1 MTMNMREQLDR
12 LSRMGGSPMP
22 VVSVYLNTHWADEH
36 QRGRVRVFLKNELR
50 KARETGAH
58 APSRADLDWIQEQ
71 GEALIGQTS
80 FPDAQGVA
88 LFACEALGLR
98 EVLPIRVPFDDAF
111 AVSDA
116 PALGPL
122 AAALERAPEALV
134 VFVDAESARLIPLAP
149 DGNGEEII
157 LTNESPSHPRR
168 EGWPQRAYSHYR
180 RHILDMRRPHF
191 DAVAQSLLG
200 LAQGSGARR
209 LVLAG
214 EPRNVAGLT
223 KALPPLL
230 AASVVGTVS
239 GTAYEPAAG
248 LIARAVELLA
258 RFEGQRAA
266 AEVDAVLTEAAK
278 GGQGSAGVETT
289 LEAINRSAVQRLYLA
304 RAFAEAGR
312 ACGGCGALQ
321 RGAATSCRLCG
332 QPTKAVE
339 LAEAMADRALA
350 SGGSVQRVDL
360 DMALVRSGGVAA
372 RLRYPL

>member
-1 MTMNMREQLDR
+1 MNMREQLDR
-12 LSRMGGSPMP
+12 LSRVGASSTP
-22 VVSVYLNTHWADEH
+22 VVSVYLNTHWTDEH

-50 KARETGAH
+50 RARETGAH
-58 APSRADLDWIQEQ
+58 GPSRADLDWIREQ

-80 FPDAQGVA
+80 FPEAQGVA

-98 EVLPIRVPFDDAF
+98 EVLPVRVPFDDAF
-111 AVSDA
+111 VVSNA

-122 AAALERAPEALV
+122 AAALESAPEALV
-134 VFVDAESARLIPLAP
+134 VFVDAESARLIALGPG
-149 DGNGEEII
+149 GNGEEIT
-157 LTNESPSHPRR
+157 LRNEPPSHPRR

-191 DAVAQSLLG
+191 DAVAQSLVG
-200 LAQGSGARR
+200 LAEGSGARR

-239 GTAYEPAAG
+239 GTNYEPAAA
-248 LIARAVELLA
+248 IVERAAGLLA

-266 AEVDAVLTEAAK
+266 EEIDALLTEAAK
-278 GGQGSAGVETT
+278 GGQASAGVETT
-289 LEAINRSAVQRLYLA
+289 LEAINRGAVQRLYLA
-304 RAFAEAGR
+304 KTFAEVGR

-321 RGAATSCRLCG
+321 RGTAVTCRLCG

-350 SGGSVQRVDL
+350 AGGSVQRVDL
-360 DMALVRSGGVAA
+360 DAPLAAAGGVAA